1 MTPGSARQCA
11 AALTALA
18 LVMTAH
24 LRISA
29 VFAGVP
35 LSFPVGPLIL
45 AAGTVASAVLL
56 WLAIRSAAGFRSAP
70 WPRPAGAMAV
80 GGSRRAPRL
89 KSPAWCP
96 TPTGVPAH
104 VSISAHRGAC
114 PPSPAPR

>member
-35 LSFPVGPLIL
+35 LSFPAGALIL

-70 WPRPAGAMAV
+70 WPRPAGAMAA
-80 GGSRRAPRL
+80 GGGEHFDRSPR
-89 KSPAWCP
+89 
-96 TPTGVPAH
+96 T
-104 VSISAHRGAC
+104 
-114 PPSPAPR
+114 